1 MDPTR
6 FNDADGNFAG
16 DIGDWLVDNGYH
28 DFVGT
33 TGDDDDVCGNSASD
47 GWGFID
53 FQCIEAG
60 YFHIDILP
68 PGGSSISQGLTLKF
82 FCAGQADTAT
92 IGASRSV
99 VEIEPQAGSDDESL
113 ITVTVLDPDGRRID
127 NVEVQFLT
135 DNCYFTGQ
143 DSPAGGQPTV
153 VTAFTDTDATSA
165 DQYFLT
171 NNPLEHSA
179 GTAEVVLNCSKATAG
194 DANVRAVIQ
203 RAGADIVLD
212 VTVKVVG
219 PTAANG
225 LTLTLAPKE
234 LQCGDTLTARAQA
247 VDVNGEP
254 VSDGTTVRFTSDT
267 SSGVVGGFEG
277 AQGGIGTVDGSAQG
291 SSRRTRASPA
301 CIPWWLTC
309 SATMVGRSRRLAAL
323 TPARLPLQVPML
335 LRRQT
340 RSRLQTP
347 ATAACASQST
357 SEPCAPPWDKGEASV
372 HKNGGHLSSSSVTP
386 RVAPTPR
393 PRCWRP
399 EVPVQPCS
407 QTTARA
413 LDRTDPAKLW
423 LRRRG
428 PERRRGWRPR
438 GGA

>member
-219 PTAANG
+219 TTAANG

-277 AQGGIGTVDGSAQG
+277 AQGGIGTVDGSAQVLIATDPG
-291 SSRRTRASPA
+291 KPGVHTVVAYVFGNDGRALA
-301 CIPWWLTC
+301 QIGGTYTC
-309 SATMVGRSRRLAAL
+309 QVAFAGAHAA
-323 TPARLPLQVPML
+323 
-335 LRRQT
+335 
-340 RSRLQTP
+340 P
-347 ATAACASQST
+347 ATNRDHAS
-357 SEPCAPPWDKGEASV
+357 K
-372 HKNGGHLSSSSVTP
+372 H
-386 RVAPTPR
+386 
-393 PRCWRP
+393 
-399 EVPVQPCS
+399 
-407 QTTARA
+407 
-413 LDRTDPAKLW
+413 
-423 LRRRG
+423 RRRRPALVKAHRSHALHRG
-428 PERRRGWRPR
+428 TKERPPFTRMEATLAHHR
-438 GGA
+438 